1 MKTKDIFF
9 ASREFKNLL
18 IIILVLSNIIIGCGN
33 TQAETVSRE
42 PKVEKLNSI
51 DYGKLVL
58 DDAWHVVTAPTR
70 FDKNEW
76 LITGLGVTAI
86 VGTMAFSDKSLQK
99 ETQEHRNKTKDNLAK
114 AFQPFGAEYSLGIL
128 GAFELEGYAF
138 SDETAKAAAHDGI
151 SSSII
156 ASGIITPSL
165 KYIIGRA
172 RPNKEEGSHHFRPF
186 SSDASFPSGHVTQAF
201 AVASVI
207 ADHYDSFWVKAV
219 SYGTASMVGYARI
232 ERNAHFASDVL
243 AGAFIGTFVGRS
255 IVNFNK
261 QKRYEIEPFIGSDT
275 VGVQVKK
282 SF

>member
-1 MKTKDIFF
+1 MK
-9 ASREFKNLL
+9 FKNLL
-18 IIILVLSNIIIGCGN
+18 IIIIVLSHIIIGCGN
-33 TQAETVSRE
+33 TQAETVSHE
-42 PKVEKLNSI
+42 PKVEKLNSL

-58 DDAWHVVTAPTR
+58 DDAWHVVTLPAR

-114 AFQPFGAEYSLGIL
+114 AFEPFGAESSLGIL

-138 SDETAKAAAHDGI
+138 SDETAKAVAHDGI
-151 SSSII
+151 SSSLI
-156 ASGIITPSL
+156 ASGLITPSL

-172 RPNKEEGSHHFRPF
+172 RPNKGEGAHHFRFF

-207 ADHYDSFWVKAV
+207 ADHYDSWWVKAV
-219 SYGTASMVGYARI
+219 SYGTASMVGYARM
-232 ERNAHFASDVL
+232 EQNAHFASDVL
-243 AGAFIGTFVGRS
+243 AGALIGTFVGRS
-255 IVNFNK
+255 IVSFNK
-261 QKRYEIEPFIGSDT
+261 QKRYEIEPFIGIDT